1 MRGVNGM
8 RLGRYACLAL
18 VWLAVLG
25 PQVGAR
31 AQSDGS
37 PLELKLRDAIG
48 LALRNNRDLAGRRLE
63 RKTQK
68 FALDVAGDRYR
79 PQGSI
84 GSSAEGDNAGNW
96 DPTVEVSPE
105 VGLRIHTGGRFA
117 VRWTKP
123 LSGPDE
129 TDGRWSV
136 SFSQPLLKGRG
147 AEVDTAPLRL
157 AELADRS
164 AILSFQGTVAGLVDS
179 TIAAYRRLIQAQRQ
193 VEIAEESL
201 QRARRQ
207 LELNRAMIEA
217 GQLAAQEIVQT
228 EAGIA
233 RRELSLAEA
242 RDSLDAARYALIDI
256 LDIDGGS
263 RLLPLDGLDP
273 SVVKRVW
280 PDLEQSLLTAFEK
293 RTDYQQGQIQLTTA
307 KINLVAAKNERLWDL
322 SLDADVSAAT
332 GGGASTEQRVGVRL
346 KVPLWDRGPELSKRR
361 ASDDVRRAEFALLE
375 LEQSIEVAVRQA
387 VRGVANG
394 FRRIELARQSR
405 TLAEQKLAI
414 EQEKLRQGLTST
426 LELTRVEE
434 DLVQA
439 QNGELNAIV
448 SYLGALTALDRT
460 LGATLETWGIEVERV
475 EP

>member
-1 MRGVNGM
+1 M
-8 RLGRYACLAL
+8 RLGRCACLAL

-37 PLELKLRDAIG
+37 PLELTLRDAIG
-48 LALRNNRDLAGRRLE
+48 LALRNNRDLAGTRLE
-63 RKTQK
+63 RETQK

-84 GSSAEGDNAGNW
+84 GSSAEVDDEGNW
-96 DPTVEVSPE
+96 DPAVEVSPE
-105 VGLRIHTGGRFA
+105 VGLQIHTGGRFA
-117 VRWTKP
+117 VRWTEP
-123 LSGPDE
+123 LTGSDE
-129 TDGRWSV
+129 RDGGWSV

-157 AELADRS
+157 AELGDRS
-164 AILSFQGTVAGLVDS
+164 AILSLRGTVAELVDS

-201 QRARRQ
+201 RRARRQ
-207 LELNRAMIEA
+207 LELNQAMIEA

-233 RRELSLAEA
+233 SRELSLAEA
-242 RDSLDAARYALIDI
+242 RDSLDTARYALIDI

-263 RLLPLDGLDP
+263 RLLPLDGLDA
-273 SVVKRVW
+273 SGVERVR
-280 PDLEQSLLTAFEK
+280 PDLEQSLLTAFER
-293 RTDYQQGQIQLTTA
+293 RTDYQRGQIGLATA
-307 KINLVAAKNERLWDL
+307 KINLVVAKSERLWDL
-322 SLDADVSAAT
+322 SLDADVSAGT
-332 GGGASTEQRVGVRL
+332 GGGARTEQRVGVRL
-346 KVPLWDRGPELSKRR
+346 KVPLWDRQPELSERQ
-361 ASDDVRRAEFALLE
+361 ASDDVRRAEFALSE
-375 LEQSIEVAVRQA
+375 LEQSIDVAVRQA
-387 VRGVANG
+387 VRGVENG
-394 FRRIELARQSR
+394 FRRIELARHSR

-426 LELTRVEE
+426 LQLTRVEE

-448 SYLGALTALDRT
+448 SYLDALTALDRT
-460 LGATLETWGIEVERV
+460 LGATLETWGIEVEQI